1 MQTSGV
7 SCLLPEPWTDEDG
20 GQDIALV
27 TLAAH
32 LAYVGVPLRRGA
44 GLPAFPYLAGSE
56 PPDTFRG
63 GFPCQRQ
70 LISSLHFVLPSPRP
84 ACAIYSSADLSSIR
98 FLQSA
103 V

>member
-1 MQTSGV
+1 MQTSAV
-7 SCLLPEPWTDEDG
+7 SFLLPEPWTDEDAE
-20 GQDIALV
+20 QDVALV

-32 LAYVGVPLRRGA
+32 LAYVGVPLGRGA
-44 GLPAFPYLAGSE
+44 GLPASPYLAGSE
-56 PPDTFRG
+56 PPDSFRG

-70 LISSLHFVLPSPRP
+70 RISSLHFVLPSPHP
-84 ACAIYSSADLSSIR
+84 ACAIPSSADLSSIR